1 MDDITIDFIEENF
14 SVNFTEETFSIEYEA
29 EQWPAGIPGIPGIP
43 GKSSYDIYVEN
54 GGLLTEQ
61 EWIDTFV
68 DTYSKTELDALLDA
82 NFNSFYTKE
91 EIDNKIIDWG
101 QF

>member
-14 SVNFTEETFSIEYEA
+14 SVNFTEETFSIEYQA
-29 EQWPAGIPGIPGIP
+29 EQWPAGIP

-61 EWIDTFV
+61 EWIDSFV
-68 DTYSKTELDALLDA
+68 DTYNKTELDALLDA

-91 EIDNKIIDWG
+91 EIDNKTIDWG